1 MFWNRI
7 HKTFFEKFNLEMWN
21 VNHALHKSHAHHALT
36 LLRSK
41 DDSLTLNFVSH
52 ATVDLFELQTPH
64 NNSELWTERT

>member
-1 MFWNRI
+1 MQRQ
-7 HKTFFEKFNLEMWN
+7 E
-21 VNHALHKSHAHHALT
+21 SHYISHTCTHHALT